1 MSHAINRHV
10 LIKNKTMHFKTI
22 QALLMTCF
30 VPYNMQDSGQY
41 SLDTEAN
48 ASLQLQVSM
57 KEVNKSYKDSDIV
70 KMEGKTIQSE
80 KFTESDFDF

>member
-1 MSHAINRHV
+1 
-10 LIKNKTMHFKTI
+10 
-22 QALLMTCF
+22 
-30 VPYNMQDSGQY
+30 MQDSGQY

-48 ASLQLQVSM
+48 ASLQLQVPM

-70 KMEGKTIQSE
+70 KMEGKTTQSE